1 MKQRLSRRTFLK
13 LLGGGGLLGFTAG
26 LSVYLDSYR
35 FEVTYHQHRLAKLT
49 KPLKLAQLS
58 DLHFGRWIGER
69 SLKKWVDATLEQSPD
84 IIVITG
90 DFFDYTLT
98 DLEPL
103 IRQLARLEAPLGV
116 YGVLG
121 NHDYDFGASFL
132 TRFKEELATTNV
144 KLLIN
149 EGSSVRDDLFL
160 AGTDDKWHGQL
171 DLSKTL
177 QARPAEQA
185 CLLLTHIPDS
195 IPDIPQSVELTL
207 CGHTHGGQV
216 KLPFYG
222 AVISASA
229 YGNRFLEGWIDAPVK
244 AFVSRGLGMAA
255 LPLRFLSRSELVII
269 ELLPVN

>member
-1 MKQRLSRRTFLK
+1 MKRRLSRRTFLK
-13 LLGGGGLLGFTAG
+13 LLGGGSLLGLTAG
-26 LSVYLDSYR
+26 FGIYLDSYR
-35 FEVTYHQHRLAKLT
+35 FEVAYHQHRLAKLT

-58 DLHFGRWIGER
+58 DLHFGRWIAER
-69 SLKKWVDATLEQSPD
+69 SLTRWVDATLAQKPD

-90 DFFDYTLT
+90 DFFDYSLT
-98 DLEPL
+98 DLAPL

-121 NHDYDFGASFL
+121 NHDYDLGTNFL
-132 TRFKEELATTNV
+132 TRFKNELATTNV

-160 AGTDDKWHGQL
+160 AGTDDKWYGQL
-171 DLSKTL
+171 DLNKTL
-177 QARPAEQA
+177 EARPAEQA

-195 IPDIPQSVELTL
+195 LPDIPQSVDLTL

-222 AVISASA
+222 AVISGSA
-229 YGNRFLEGWIDAPVK
+229 YGNQFLEGWIDAPVK
-244 AFVSRGLGMAA
+244 AFVSRGLGMVA

-269 ELLPVN
+269 QLLPVN